1 MQITDELLDRIEALS
16 MLSFKPEE
24 REKTKEGFQRML
36 DFVAKL
42 QELDTTGVEP
52 LIHMTDEVNRLIP
65 DEATEPL
72 PQKLVLKNAP
82 ASDDAHFHVPKVLK
96 K

>member
-16 MLSFKPEE
+16 KLRFDKDE
-24 REKTKEGFQRML
+24 RENTKEGFQNML
-36 DFVAKL
+36 NFVEKL

-52 LIHMTDEVNRLIP
+52 LIHMTEELNQLIP
-65 DEATEPL
+65 DEASEPL

>member
-16 MLSFKPEE
+16 MLSFDKAE
-24 REKTKEGFQRML
+24 RKNTKESFQRML
-36 DFVAKL
+36 NFVEKL

-52 LIHMTDEVNRLIP
+52 LIHMTAEVNQLIP
-65 DEATEPL
+65 DEAAEPL

>member
-1 MQITDELLDRIEALS
+1 MQITDELLDRIEGLS
-16 MLSFKPEE
+16 MLSFGPEE
-24 REKTKEGFQRML
+24 REKTKAGFQRML

-42 QELDTTGVEP
+42 QELDTAGVEP
-52 LIHMTDEVNRLIP
+52 LIHMTDEVNQLIP
-65 DEATEPL
+65 DEPSEPL

-82 ASDDAHFHVPKVLK
+82 LSDEAHFHVPKVLK